1 MKEIIT
7 GIKHVRA
14 MMSYLDNE
22 IGDCSEEM
30 KDSIDMLWDAI
41 DYLETEIK
49 KIKEEL

>member
-7 GIKHVRA
+7 RIKHVRA

-41 DYLETEIK
+41 DDLETESLK
-49 KIKEEL
+49 KEKK